1 MCPFQSG
8 NPEVGWIRIVAALC
22 QDQVIETRN
31 KKSGAHYGCS
41 MQCISHSNAGWWTA
55 PWCFN
60 FHVVLSIH
68 LKNISQ
74 LQESGAYPQQQAS
87 SIFWQSFTLQEAF
100 PSTNRS
106 KPRGFLKFRCFCAFG
121 NFSAGIN
128 RKTSTPVV
136 SSALQREV
144 ANVSVASILGPLNP
158 LLHPAITS
166 LVRGVF
172 SFALAIPTW

>member
-1 MCPFQSG
+1 MGVACSVSVTVTLDGELHHDASIFMWSFQS
-8 NPEVGWIRIVAALC
+8 ISRILVNYKNRAH
-22 QDQVIETRN
+22 TPNN
-31 KKSGAHYGCS
+31 KH
-41 MQCISHSNAGWWTA
+41 
-55 PWCFN
+55 P
-60 FHVVLSIH
+60 LSFG
-68 LKNISQ
+68 K
-74 LQESGAYPQQQAS
+74 AS
-87 SIFWQSFTLQEAF
+87 PYRKLF

-172 SFALAIPTW
+172 SFALAIPT